1 MSQFLPIGGYNWLY
15 PKYLDQ
21 NKYSSN
27 SLKEYASVVGYE
39 YLKLVLETNNDYS
52 SAPDEIE
59 IQKEMLSNY
68 QLDNFNKLVANA
80 FDKEKYVLHYENLQL
95 YLKLGLTLQNT
106 LCIRMQSF
114 TMAKTKC
121 WI

>member
-27 SLKEYASVVGYE
+27 SLKGYASVVGYE

-106 LCIRMQSF
+106 LCIRTQSF
-114 TMAKTKC
+114 TMTKTKC
-121 WI
+121 